1 MLVTKDLNQAKG
13 SITTLTQNSRTRI
26 FLRSRREHVIMS
38 FKNITVAGAGVL
50 GSQIAYQ
57 IALSGFNVTVY
68 NHHIDT
74 AEKRI
79 NALKAD
85 YQRDLNLTDQ

>member
-50 GSQIAYQ
+50 EARLPTKLHLVGLMLPFIT
-57 IALSGFNVTVY
+57 ITL
-68 NHHIDT
+68 IP
-74 AEKRI
+74 
-79 NALKAD
+79 LKSELM
-85 YQRDLNLTDQ
+85 R